1 MDEIM
6 SRQLTRKQTQVLEA
20 MVAGPTPSAKKGRF
34 SYKIV
39 SGDNRAENV
48 VSVLKG
54 QLRRVNGRGEHV
66 NSASLVAVIYFF

>member
-54 QLRRVNGRGEHV
+54 QRQRRTCQQCKPGCCD
-66 NSASLVAVIYFF
+66 LTIFF